1 MQEILHNTE
10 NLMIKAIDSLKRD
23 LGTVSTGRA
32 NPNLLDTVKVE
43 SYGSYMPLKQVA
55 NVSVSDSSTII
66 VQAWDKST
74 VSHIEKAI
82 IAAKSGI
89 ASSVEDGSIMGGIP
103 AVDIMTWKKQSIFLK
118 RSVTKKG
125 ED

>member
-43 SYGSYMPLKQVA
+43 SLA
-55 NVSVSDSSTII
+55 
-66 VQAWDKST
+66 
-74 VSHIEKAI
+74 
-82 IAAKSGI
+82 
-89 ASSVEDGSIMGGIP
+89 
-103 AVDIMTWKKQSIFLK
+103 
-118 RSVTKKG
+118 
-125 ED
+125 